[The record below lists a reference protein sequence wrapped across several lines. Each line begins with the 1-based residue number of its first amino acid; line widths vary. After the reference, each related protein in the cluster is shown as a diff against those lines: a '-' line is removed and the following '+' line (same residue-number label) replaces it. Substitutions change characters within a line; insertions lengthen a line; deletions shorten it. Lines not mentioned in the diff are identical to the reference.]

1 MHSVLFNFP
10 FLCKHGQCAY
20 LCIWAYSVNLCL
32 RLCVT
37 SLCCVCSP
45 VSKDRTVDQCAVLA
59 QRRDHRSAM
68 CSILTHVRLMM
79 KSDKSLDRLFSSLC
93 LLHWRHVLI
102 ALFRFTKKNMMANI
116 ITKHQASFEVNSW
129 QLSAW
134 HGEVLYWSPRKLTVS
149 HQLHAC
155 CSVTALTFR
164 GKEVS
169 WWPKLFFL

>member
-20 LCIWAYSVNLCL
+20 LCIWVHSVNLCL

-59 QRRDHRSAM
+59 QQRDHRSAM
-68 CSILTHVRLMM
+68 CSTLTHVRLMM

-102 ALFRFTKKNMMANI
+102 ALFRFTKKYDGQYYNEASSKLWGEQLAAVSLAWWGTI
-116 ITKHQASFEVNSW
+116 LVTKEAYSF
-129 QLSAW
+129 
-134 HGEVLYWSPRKLTVS
+134 SPAPCTLLCDCFDLQR
-149 HQLHAC
+149 
-155 CSVTALTFR
+155 
-164 GKEVS
+164 
-169 WWPKLFFL
+169 

>member
-20 LCIWAYSVNLCL
+20 LCIWVHSVNLCL

-59 QRRDHRSAM
+59 QQRDHRSAM
-68 CSILTHVRLMM
+68 CSTLTHVRLMM
-79 KSDKSLDRLFSSLC
+79 KSDKCWLLFLG
-93 LLHWRHVLI
+93 LP
-102 ALFRFTKKNMMANI
+102 KNMMANI

-134 HGEVLYWSPRKLTVS
+134 HGEVLYSSPRKLTVS
-149 HQLHAC
+149 HQLHAR